1 MLTPRA
7 DAALKGRRSRANADL
22 FLFDSQSPQHQKRR
36 GEAGA
41 VGIGSATGAC
51 ESGAPLLP
59 FLGAPAGGNAG
70 VAFGMQGAYLPP
82 MNAHGSAQFEGAG
95 QVSAIMHNECR
106 VATSAQH
113 DMHFMCQPAF
123 RLATCHI
130 A

>member
-22 FLFDSQSPQHQKRR
+22 FLFDGQSPQHQKRR

-41 VGIGSATGAC
+41 VGFCSATGAC

-70 VAFGMQGAYLPP
+70 VAFGVQEAYLPP
-82 MNAHGSAQFEGAG
+82 ANACGSAHFAGAG
-95 QVSAIMHNECR
+95 QVSVIMHNECR
-106 VATSAQH
+106 VAAGAQH
-113 DMHFMCQPAF
+113 DMHFMFQPAF

-130 A
+130 T